1 MKIYLDDVR
10 ELPEDM
16 AAEGYVVVRSAEEA
30 LHLIASKGLEN
41 IEIISFDHDL
51 GEDCMSG
58 YDLASIIEEMV
69 YDAGFTI
76 VPEFRIHSANPVGRK
91 NLERCFE
98 SITRRITN
106 NPFTP

>member
-10 ELPEDM
+10 DLPDGY
-16 AAEGYVVVRSAEEA
+16 EGWEVVRSAEDA
-30 LHLIASKGLEN
+30 LHVIASTGLEN

-51 GEDCMSG
+51 GEDRMSG
-58 YDLASIIEEMV
+58 YDLAVIIEEMV
-69 YDAGFTI
+69 YDGGFAI

-91 NLERCFE
+91 NLEQCFS
-98 SITRRITN
+98 SIARRITN

>member
-10 ELPEDM
+10 DLPDEYQ
-16 AAEGYVVVRSAEEA
+16 GWVVARTAEEA
-30 LHLIASKGLEN
+30 LHLIASNGLEN
-41 IEIISFDHDL
+41 IEILSFDHDL

-58 YDLASIIEEMV
+58 YDLAVIIEEMV

-91 NLERCFE
+91 NLEQCFS
-98 SITRRITN
+98 SIARRITN